1 MGQTALVMPDI
12 LDGGD
17 LVQRIRSRQIPL
29 IAALWWLRDDEWRLL
44 LASPNVDT
52 IGPLR
57 LYEEMRLALEA
68 PPALPSSLYSSVEF
82 VSPKASVITILN
94 LAFGMDN
101 KQDESYDRESVNGVF
116 IPGAHIYFFNAA
128 DYFHPRGASHK

>member
-1 MGQTALVMPDI
+1 MPDI
-12 LDGGD
+12 VDGRN
-17 LVQRIRSRQIPL
+17 LVARLLGRKIPL
-29 IAALWWLRDDEWRLL
+29 VAALWWLREEEWRLL
-44 LASPNVDT
+44 LASPSIDT

-57 LYEEMRLALEA
+57 LYEEMRLALEE

-101 KQDESYDRESVNGVF
+101 KKEETYDRESVNGVF

-128 DYFHPRGASHK
+128 DYFYPRGASIR